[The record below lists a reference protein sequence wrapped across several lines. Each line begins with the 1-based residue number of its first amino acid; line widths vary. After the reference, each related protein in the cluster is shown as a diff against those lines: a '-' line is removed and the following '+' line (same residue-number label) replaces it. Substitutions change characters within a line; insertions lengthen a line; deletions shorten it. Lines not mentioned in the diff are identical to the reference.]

1 MPPSVRRK
9 RLKKPSNASPPGRAS
24 AKKAGTANCTGSL
37 AGSKR
42 ASKRSGKRSGKRSSA
57 DAGAGGRREPALGSS
72 NGANGRASGS
82 TSVRSTSSSGGG
94 GIGGG
99 SSSSS
104 RGGSDSGTVCSR
116 GSGTPSSCSESDAE
130 TETESICAD
139 ALVAGAAVPRE
150 AGQPSHDNATSGPR
164 ELMHLPPHTRTAFA
178 PHAAD
183 HDLPL
188 LAGINPSVRLDITDI
203 YGQGLP
209 RIITTPPPPSPE
221 PPRRLVIAPASS
233 GPAAA
238 ATSITPAAGAPKHP
252 TVCGIAAPYTP
263 GIATGVSSSW
273 PQPAG
278 IATTAHASALP
289 TTAGVLT
296 GSQPSQ
302 SHDVLKANA
311 LAAAAR
317 AEPVLWQDQSLR
329 AAHHIPPHLLALSAA
344 QSQQATSQLMRPAV
358 ASCAGSPV
366 FSNLLSDSR
375 SHKAP
380 PGAAPLAAF
389 AASRN
394 DSVVSTISLGS
405 DATCT
410 SYDSMLTDQLQQMD
424 IGSGSRSSAGSGTAR
439 AADSTAIC
447 ERLIVEDFSLM
458 SGALEP
464 WDKSATGG
472 QLLASSHRRGL
483 SYKPQHLKPP
493 RPYDL
498 KKRARKMTKAM
509 LLMATGEEESSSRS
523 EVSGSLAQGGAA
535 GSAASSSAG
544 GGGAQAVAGLRS
556 ETHFWNPP
564 SNDPAQCGEAFA
576 QPGAS
581 AAPAPSSAQGVTA
594 LQPGSWPKQQLQQI
608 QALQLQSKQ
617 QQKLHQLQQQQ
628 KLLQQRLMLMQKQSP
643 SQSQESASAEHGK
656 TFERILLRPSEIA
669 AFIEADRR
677 GREEN
682 LLLKDE
688 LKRLRSKGPL
698 AALAQVSSS
707 SPSPVPAGSR
717 PSGVN
722 LSGLVAPVSYGAH
735 TPALASQSK
744 QLPPQP
750 HSQHGSEKT
759 SARSSEVSIIALPP
773 LSHSASLVL
782 SHSETSLLSVAGT
795 TASSS
800 ASLLPPGQSAAQQQQ
815 SSSPAAVG
823 AASKSPSTGSLSIY
837 APSGSTTVND
847 WRQQRIMA
855 TLTMKELK
863 KVFPPVLRKTGHPER
878 QQLTSKMGEQNLAL
892 QKLRML
898 ATETK
903 KSISSASSGVD
914 IQRSAETDSQ
924 TQQMQLL
931 QLQQPP
937 PSAF

>member
-410 SYDSMLTDQLQQMD
+410 CEASEVRPYDSMLTDQLQQMD

-523 EVSGSLAQGGAA
+523 E
-535 GSAASSSAG
+535 
-544 GGGAQAVAGLRS
+544 
-556 ETHFWNPP
+556 
-564 SNDPAQCGEAFA
+564 
-576 QPGAS
+576 
-581 AAPAPSSAQGVTA
+581 
-594 LQPGSWPKQQLQQI
+594 QLQQI

-643 SQSQESASAEHGK
+643 SQSQ
-656 TFERILLRPSEIA
+656 
-669 AFIEADRR
+669 
-677 GREEN
+677 
-682 LLLKDE
+682 
-688 LKRLRSKGPL
+688 
-698 AALAQVSSS
+698 
-707 SPSPVPAGSR
+707 
-717 PSGVN
+717 
-722 LSGLVAPVSYGAH
+722 
-735 TPALASQSK
+735 
-744 QLPPQP
+744 
-750 HSQHGSEKT
+750 QH
-759 SARSSEVSIIALPP
+759 
-773 LSHSASLVL
+773 
-782 SHSETSLLSVAGT
+782 
-795 TASSS
+795 
-800 ASLLPPGQSAAQQQQ
+800 
-815 SSSPAAVG
+815 
-823 AASKSPSTGSLSIY
+823 
-837 APSGSTTVND
+837 
-847 WRQQRIMA
+847 
-855 TLTMKELK
+855 
-863 KVFPPVLRKTGHPER
+863 
-878 QQLTSKMGEQNLAL
+878 
-892 QKLRML
+892 
-898 ATETK
+898 
-903 KSISSASSGVD
+903 
-914 IQRSAETDSQ
+914 
-924 TQQMQLL
+924 QMQIQQ
-931 QLQQPP
+931 QLQQIQREVSETTH
-937 PSAF
+937 PSLE